1 MFFDNHS
8 ATGQS
13 LAPMTLAL
21 LAVLV
26 IALLCAG
33 YLLYGG
39 LISRRFNLDD
49 RRVTPAVS
57 KNDGID
63 FVPTRPF
70 YLLGQHF
77 SAIAAAGPIVGPVL
91 AGLVFGWG
99 PCLLW
104 IVIGVIFIGAVHDF
118 AALVASI
125 RHGAHSIAEVAREH
139 LGKRAYLALA
149 SFIWL
154 ALLYVIVAFTDV
166 TAGTFLGQTE
176 DVDTLRG
183 VSFNPGGA
191 VAMASTLYLAVAL
204 VLGVVQKYLKPPM
217 WLVTLVF
224 VPLTLLAIY
233 AGQHFSTALLFPQKF
248 WYVAILVYC
257 FIASMMP
264 LWLLQQPRGY
274 LGGFVLYLAIF
285 VGVIGILFG
294 RFDIAQPAFKPIADY
309 GAFFGLGGTPG
320 AHPPAMTDLLFPFLF
335 VTIACGACS
344 GFHGLVCGGT
354 TSRQIS
360 RESHCRPV
368 AFGAM
373 LLEGFVA
380 VIALATVMIAS
391 DGALVDSAG
400 VRKSP
405 SAVYGEGLA
414 RFLMVILGPDASL
427 FARTFG
433 TMAVATFVFD
443 TLDVS
448 TRLGRYLLQEL
459 TGCRSRAAGLLA
471 AALTAGIPLL
481 ILCSAEP
488 ASYRLFW
495 TLFGTSNQLLAGLTL
510 LGVAVWLRRTGR
522 KCWYVVLPMI
532 FVMTITSVALCLQI
546 GVGVR
551 DALGGRLFTAGPHA
565 AAGASGAS
573 GAGGLNPTVLNAG
586 FALML
591 LALALLFV
599 VEAVRR
605 RHAPSPTGESRT

>member
-320 AHPPAMTDLLFPFLF
+320 TRPPAMTDLLFPFLF

-591 LALALLFV
+591 LALAVLFV

>member
-176 DVDTLRG
+176 DVDTLRA

-320 AHPPAMTDLLFPFLF
+320 TRPPAMTDLLFPFLF

-459 TGCRSRAAGLLA
+459 TGFKSRAAGLLA
-471 AALTAGIPLL
+471 AALTAGIPLI

-565 AAGASGAS
+565 AAGVSGAS